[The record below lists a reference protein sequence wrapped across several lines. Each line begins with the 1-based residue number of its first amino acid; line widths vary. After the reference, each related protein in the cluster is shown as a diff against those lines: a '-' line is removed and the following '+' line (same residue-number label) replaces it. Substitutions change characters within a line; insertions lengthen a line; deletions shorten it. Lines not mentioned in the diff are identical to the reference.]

1 MSAALCVLISAM
13 GGEGGG
19 VLAGWITAAATA
31 CDLPVQ
37 RTSIPGVAQRTGAT
51 TYYMEISPLPWAR
64 HAGRQPVLALSPAE
78 GNVDLVVAT
87 ELLEASRAVQRG
99 FVTPQRTTLIGS
111 THRVYTI
118 SEKMALGDGRLAS
131 QTSIDVVTTFAKRGL
146 LLDMEQIARRH
157 GSHINAVILGAI
169 AASAILPIPD
179 DAYRAAI
186 QADGRAVAAN
196 LRGFDA
202 GREAALGNHA
212 GRSETARPDKPA
224 CVTDESSLW
233 KHAQN
238 ILPGPAHALAKAGI
252 TRLIEYQDAR
262 YAAKYLDQLR
272 PVAALDGDDGAL
284 SREAARHLALWMSCE
299 DIPRVA
305 QLKLRRGRLEHI
317 RAEVQAK
324 PGELM
329 VVADFMKPGLLEFCS
344 VLPAGLAKSLLALA
358 RRWNLEHKLALP
370 IRLKS
375 STVTGVI
382 CLRLLA
388 SLRRFRP
395 FSYGHQQEDTHI
407 AAWLRL
413 VLSAAALDRQFAAE
427 VIQCAGL
434 VKGYGSTRER
444 GLHSFSR
451 ICRELIEP
459 ALSQPQNYGTLAQ
472 RISQA
477 RKAAL
482 SDDSGT
488 SLSKTLAGFT
498 AMTTS
503 REATTGVG

>member
-1 MSAALCVLISAM
+1 MFKKILIANRGEIACRVIRTARRM
-13 GGEGGG
+13 GIKTVAVYSDADARAPHVKMADESVRLGPPPASESY
-19 VLAGWITAAATA
+19 LKAELIIDA
-31 CDLPVQ
+31 CK
-37 RTSIPGVAQRTGAT
+37 ATGAEAVHPG
-51 TYYMEISPLPWAR
+51 Y
-64 HAGRQPVLALSPAE
+64 GFLSE
-78 GNVDLVVAT
+78 R
-87 ELLEASRAVQRG
+87 ES
-99 FVTPQRTTLIGS
+99 
-111 THRVYTI
+111 
-118 SEKMALGDGRLAS
+118 
-131 QTSIDVVTTFAKRGL
+131 FAK
-146 LLDMEQIARRH
+146 
-157 GSHINAVILGAI
+157 
-169 AASAILPIPD
+169 
-179 DAYRAAI
+179 
-186 QADGRAVAAN
+186 
-196 LRGFDA
+196 
-202 GREAALGNHA
+202 
-212 GRSETARPDKPA
+212 
-224 CVTDESSLW
+224 
-233 KHAQN
+233 
-238 ILPGPAHALAKAGI
+238 ALAKAGI